1 MPQVSANIE
10 IDVDLANFSTEDL
23 RAELACRDEVID
35 HDLKIVGLV
44 NKIYELRRNN
54 YCYQQSLDDLIYEAL
69 GKII

>member
-10 IDVDLANFSTEDL
+10 IDVDLAKFSTEDL
-23 RAELACRDEVID
+23 RAELACRDEVVEQ
-35 HDLKIVGLV
+35 DLKIVELV